1 MNMRYGEIKI
11 LCWAVLSFFL
21 FSCEKDE
28 PDIVTTSRKTL
39 FMYLP
44 WSSNLTT
51 NFYTNIS
58 DMEECIKKRGLKDE
72 KVVVFMSSSSTEAS
86 MFEIVY
92 KNGKCERKTLK
103 SYTNPSFTTAEGIT
117 SILNDMKTFAPA
129 SIYAMTIGCHGM
141 GWLPVDRMKTM
152 SVSSVKMHWDYEGK
166 PLTRYFGGLTSEY
179 QTDISTLAKGIADAG
194 IKMEYILFDD
204 CYMSSIEVAYEL
216 RNVADYLIASASEIM
231 AYGMPYAVIGEYLLD
246 DLDFQA
252 VCDGFYDFYS
262 AYSMPY
268 GTLAVTVCAELEDLA
283 TIMKKINTDYIF
295 DESSENALQRM
306 DGYTPIIFYDYGDYV
321 EKLCKDPVLLE
332 RFEQQLSRAVP
343 YKVHTDYFYSVT
355 KGRVPIY
362 TFSGITTS
370 DPSKHSLT
378 VSKNDT
384 EWYRATH

>member
-1 MNMRYGEIKI
+1 
-11 LCWAVLSFFL
+11 
-21 FSCEKDE
+21 
-28 PDIVTTSRKTL
+28 
-39 FMYLP
+39 
-44 WSSNLTT
+44 
-51 NFYTNIS
+51 
-58 DMEECIKKRGLKDE
+58 
-72 KVVVFMSSSSTEAS
+72 
-86 MFEIVY
+86 
-92 KNGKCERKTLK
+92 
-103 SYTNPSFTTAEGIT
+103 
-117 SILNDMKTFAPA
+117 
-129 SIYAMTIGCHGM
+129 
-141 GWLPVDRMKTM
+141 
-152 SVSSVKMHWDYEGK
+152 MHWDYEGK

-216 RNVADYLIASASEIM
+216 RNVTDYLIASASEIM

-246 DLDFQA
+246 DSDFQA

-283 TIMKKINTDYIF
+283 TIMKKINTEYIF
-295 DESSENALQRM
+295 DESFENALQRM

-378 VSKNDT
+378 VSKTDT
-384 EWYRATH
+384 EWYKATH